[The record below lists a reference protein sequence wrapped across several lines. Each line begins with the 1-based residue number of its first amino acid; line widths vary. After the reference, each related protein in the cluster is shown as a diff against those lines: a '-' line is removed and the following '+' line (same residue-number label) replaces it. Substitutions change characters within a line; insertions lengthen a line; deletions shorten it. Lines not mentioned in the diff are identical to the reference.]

1 MEFSV
6 YSKKTTDC
14 FTDVRVSSVNGVA
27 NHAYVM
33 NGGDLKNSGYSISLS
48 ATPVKT
54 KDFQWKF
61 STYYSGNFNKVQ
73 TASVESYTLND
84 YLNGT
89 ALVDGAAI
97 GSFYSYKFWGLNPSN
112 GTPMFDDYNDRKHL
126 LEYKTLEETVL
137 MTMEK
142 SGQRDPIFS
151 GNFSNNF
158 TYKNF
163 SLSMNLSYSIG
174 SKVRLFPLYS
184 PVVSGVSSEMNVRK
198 EFMNR
203 WMAPGD
209 EAHTDNSNTYT
220 KFCIQ
225 CLEYV

>member
-1 MEFSV
+1 MEPIYNENVSTIARYPNPNLRWEETQQLDGGLEIGFFNSRLNVEFSV

-14 FTDVRVSSVNGVA
+14 FTDVRVSSVNGVV

-73 TASVESYTLND
+73 TASVESYTLSD

-97 GSFYSYKFWGLNPSN
+97 GSFYSYKFLGLNPSN

-137 MTMEK
+137 TMERVDNVIRFLVVISRIISRTK
-142 SGQRDPIFS
+142 IF
-151 GNFSNNF
+151 
-158 TYKNF
+158 
-163 SLSMNLSYSIG
+163 LC
-174 SKVRLFPLYS
+174 R
-184 PVVSGVSSEMNVRK
+184 
-198 EFMNR
+198 
-203 WMAPGD
+203 
-209 EAHTDNSNTYT
+209 
-220 KFCIQ
+220 
-225 CLEYV
+225 